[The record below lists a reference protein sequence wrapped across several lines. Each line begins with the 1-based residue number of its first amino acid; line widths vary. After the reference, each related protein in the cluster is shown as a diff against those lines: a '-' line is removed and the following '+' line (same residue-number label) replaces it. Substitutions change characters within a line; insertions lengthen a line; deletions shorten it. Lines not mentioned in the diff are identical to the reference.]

1 MEGLEGVERFVMV
14 RKVVERLCWRQIN
27 VAICGDKKKSKSILG
42 FSFLS
47 PFFTITNYYF
57 LTPALPSLWCDYIV
71 STIDDVKGLVFCV
84 FYFLCFRLFVL
95 FLFQVYKLHG

>member
-14 RKVVERLCWRQIN
+14 WKVVERLCWRQIN

-57 LTPALPSLWCDYIV
+57 LTRVAV
-71 STIDDVKGLVFCV
+71 A
-84 FYFLCFRLFVL
+84 VL
-95 FLFQVYKLHG
+95 FKKGFLQRITRVS